1 MKTIPGQ
8 AVVTRLKQN
17 APTIESSLKYP
28 GNLLDVLLE
37 KGILSSEEH
46 TIARSKSS
54 KTDKVS
60 ASDIKLY

>member
-8 AVVTRLKQN
+8 AVVTRLQQN
-17 APTIESSLKYP
+17 ASAIESSLRYP

-37 KGILSSEEH
+37 KGALCSEEH

-54 KTDKVS
+54 KIEKVGV
-60 ASDIKLY
+60 

>member
-1 MKTIPGQ
+1 MKMIPGQ
-8 AVVTRLKQN
+8 AVVTRLRQN
-17 APTIESSLKYP
+17 ASTLESSLKYP

-37 KGILSSEEH
+37 KGTLSSEEH

-60 ASDIKLY
+60 A